1 MSDFEQLISKRR
13 SIYNLGKNINLTPAK
28 IEELVKSAVQYCPT
42 PFNSQSGR
50 AVLLFGNAS
59 KKLWNITEK
68 HLQKVTPPE
77 KFSATQ
83 SKIASFAAGAG
94 TVLFFIDDDITKNLQ
109 SKFPLYAEQFS
120 VWAEQAQGMLQ
131 YIVWTLLAEHH
142 IGASLQH
149 YNPLIDEDVRQS
161 FNLPANWR
169 LTAQMPFGSIEQP
182 ADDKTFQPLEQ
193 RVKIFSD

>member
-1 MSDFEQLISKRR
+1 MSDFEQLITRRR
-13 SIYNLGKNINLTPAK
+13 SIYNLGRNVSLSQSQ

-50 AVLLFGNAS
+50 VVLLFGNAS
-59 KKLWNITEK
+59 QKLWDLTERQ
-68 HLQKVTPPE
+68 LQKVTPPE

-83 SKIASFAAGAG
+83 KKIASFAAGSG
-94 TVLFFIDDDITKNLQ
+94 TILFFTDDTVTRNLQ
-109 SKFPLYAEQFS
+109 TKFPLYADRFP

-131 YIVWTLLAEHH
+131 YIVWTLLAEHQ

-149 YNPLIDEDVRQS
+149 YNPLIDNDVRQT
-161 FNLPANWR
+161 FQLPENWR

-182 ADDKTFQPLEQ
+182 AENKTFLPLEQ
-193 RVKIFSD
+193 RMKIFSD